1 MAAVNTVEIHTAQN
15 VRIEFETAGLG
26 LRVFAFLTDLLLMVL
41 VFVVL
46 SWLISI
52 YMPLPAQELLQKIC
66 GFLCFGFYT
75 LFFEFTGNGQTPG
88 KRAMGIRVIKLNG
101 SELDFYDCFSRWSTR
116 LFDIYL
122 SAGSIAAIL
131 ISGRRS
137 GQRLGDMLAGTTL
150 IRSRGT
156 HGFRLAD
163 ILRLNE
169 KKMEANVYSWPRP
182 LAERLSEQ
190 DVMLIKTVLRRQR
203 LFPNRAQREALEMLC
218 ERLRQVLELDDIPA
232 NREAFLN
239 KLISDYIITTR

>member
-26 LRVFAFLTDLLLMVL
+26 LRVFAFLTDLLLMGLTFVL
-41 VFVVL
+41 L
-46 SWLISI
+46 SWLNSI
-52 YMPLPAQELLQKIC
+52 FIPASSQELLQGVCAFI
-66 GFLCFGFYT
+66 CFGFYT

-150 IRSRGT
+150 IRLRGT
-156 HGFRLAD
+156 YGFRLSD

-169 KKMEANVYSWPRP
+169 KKKETRVFNWPRP
-182 LAERLSEQ
+182 LAESLSEK
-190 DVMLIKTVLRRQR
+190 DVILIKNLLRRRR
-203 LFPNRAQREALEMLC
+203 LFPNRAQREATELLC
-218 ERLRQVLELDDIPA
+218 ARLKQVLELDEIPE